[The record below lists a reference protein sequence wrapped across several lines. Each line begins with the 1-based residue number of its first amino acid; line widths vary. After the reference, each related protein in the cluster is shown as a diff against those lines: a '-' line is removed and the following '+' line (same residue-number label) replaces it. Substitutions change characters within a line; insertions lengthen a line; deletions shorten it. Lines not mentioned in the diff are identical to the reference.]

1 MTRVLKMLGL
11 YLYSLIIEHKSCNVL
26 SILNKLTLQKK
37 LKQIVTNNA
46 VSDKNVKTQLQQ
58 NNKSYIITLGGAE
71 N

>member
-1 MTRVLKMLGL
+1 MLGL